1 MNISFV
7 VLHVYVTFSDD
18 KSTNVGIII
27 GAVMGGVIVVV
38 VLTAILLKIIF
49 VARKRGKPQP
59 VKKPVLRTRNSEASL
74 RYIAIGLT

>member
-1 MNISFV
+1 
-7 VLHVYVTFSDD
+7 
-18 KSTNVGIII
+18 
-27 GAVMGGVIVVV
+27 MGGVIVVV